1 MMSKSFILNKVR
13 EFILKHVLVV
23 DGVLKFITCNI
34 VYIGLFAAVFLGSY
48 KTISQG
54 LFLAM
59 ITLCFVPYL
68 YIYNYVFRGCFE
80 EPLAKERIK
89 YFEKRDAERISRR
102 QNAGRAMRFVMR
114 HILVVDIIVSF
125 VYLAMLVGS
134 IAGSYFYCD
143 YDRSNV
149 WTCVVFV
156 SLTIVL
162 GGMIGNY
169 FHEYFGDLIWE
180 ARERKFEKKQ
190 EKQNAR
196 KNSKNK

>member
-23 DGVLKFITCNI
+23 DGVLQFITCHI
-34 VYIGLFAAVFLGSY
+34 AYIGLFAAAFLYCY
-48 KTISQG
+48 KAISPG

-59 ITLCFVPYL
+59 FPLCFVPYL
-68 YIYNYVFRGCFE
+68 YIYNHVFRGCFE
-80 EPLAKERIK
+80 EPLSKERIK
-89 YFEKRDAERISRR
+89 YFKKRDAERLSRR

-114 HILVVDIIVSF
+114 HILIVYNIVGF
-125 VYLAMLVGS
+125 VYLAMLFGF
-134 IAGSYFYCD
+134 IAGSYFYCN

-156 SLTIVL
+156 SLTLVL
-162 GGMIGNY
+162 GSMIGNY